1 MDSSVGSVSRTH
13 SVGEQI
19 ANSVSHG
26 IGMLASAAAAP
37 ILIYTAIQKG
47 SVWAIVGVSI
57 FAATMILL
65 YLTSTIYH
73 ALPSCRAKE
82 IFKILDHGA
91 IFLLIAGTYTP
102 FTLGVLRGTWGWI
115 LFGLVWT
122 LALIGIV
129 LKVRSKAKDS
139 RLSTIIYLVMGWL
152 VVIAIEPLFLH
163 MSSWGLFWLFSGGIA
178 YTVGVIF
185 FALDEKVRYAHFIW
199 HLFVIA
205 GTSCHF
211 FAVLFHS
218 H

>member
-1 MDSSVGSVSRTH
+1 VETVNELKRAH

-19 ANSVSHG
+19 ANTVSHG
-26 IGMLASAAAAP
+26 IAMLAAAAAAP
-37 ILIYTAIQKG
+37 ILIYAAAQQG
-47 SVWAIVGVSI
+47 SVWSIVGASI
-57 FAATMILL
+57 FAATMLLL
-65 YLTSTIYH
+65 YVTSTIYH
-73 ALPSCRAKE
+73 VLPSCRAKE

-115 LFGLVWT
+115 LFGLVWS

-139 RLSTIIYLVMGWL
+139 RTSTILYLVMGWL
-152 VVIAIEPLFLH
+152 VVIAIEPLLLH
-163 MSSWGLFWLFSGGIA
+163 MSSWGLFWLFAGGIA

-185 FALDEKVRYAHFIW
+185 FVLDHRVKYAHFIW

-218 H
+218 Y